1 MSEEQNM
8 EEKKKEEKKPQV
20 TIKLDWIF
28 GIRKDFLP
36 NLFILDKDTIVYP
49 ASNYVVI
56 LNYTKNMGPLNLQHY
71 IPGTK
76 HSKGIVALSTCNF
89 NRKMVA
95 MCEDTYEGVLISF
108 YNITARQG
116 LKNFPDKQSSFDLI
130 ESRIDHTYAI
140 TFSKRRKQDNYI
152 VALCSNDEGYYLVCW
167 KWDLE
172 TVKDN
177 PNVYRIKIPFIKNDI
192 IVKENSS
199 ENSNSNEV
207 SINEEKK
214 NAVNFNNESNYGNN
228 EGKEAPVD
236 LKRHFQ
242 IEFSSASMEND
253 SFSLVGNDFV
263 TFYSITSKA
272 VNEVYQIFLYDEE
285 GNSNNYG
292 NEIYNSVWLY
302 DGSFAFIT
310 DQFINIFDGKYRQLI
325 QQIENPDKEIRIL
338 TPYTVAS
345 SIEGF
350 IGCGIN
356 KKMQFYVKK
365 TSEEEPI
372 ETQNVISNN
381 NENENENEN
390 ENNEENEGEENEGEE
405 NEGEENNNEENKENN
420 EENKENNNEENKDNQ
435 EQNKNNN
442 DNNTL
447 NTNKINTNV
456 EKYELSYEKTK
467 YEFVPGVNE
476 KITGDKVL
484 QNDKNSS
491 NERPFD
497 FLTVT
502 TLFDEPRVLATT
514 TNNDLIKINIE
525 EKEINRAQI
534 QYIITPFHSDSIEGM
549 DICINKPYF
558 ITCSKDKSVRVWD
571 YQQRIHVIS
580 KIFEEELYSITYHPN
595 GMHALVST
603 EDKIYPLNIFYDEI
617 DNMTQQITT
626 KAKSKDIKFSHM
638 GHLFAFDTG
647 AVVQIWDFLNMQI
660 YTGPPPYGQQ
670 KKNFS
675 ITSSKI
681 NSLSW
686 REDDKN
692 LLASGTEYIYD
703 WKVKDEHDTKPKLT
717 QSNISSATYAQ
728 NDEYII
734 ASTEDRCLRKL
745 QKDSQ
750 NYISEKYDY
759 SMKELHSFHRNK
771 FLVCATTKYG
781 NQPNLDMMSNQ
792 NRDLMNSVKFTTCI
806 RLFPDVIKSNEHI
819 DITAHQGET
828 MRIRVNYE
836 ENKIF
841 TCGEDG
847 CINIYSIELPFD
859 SNDPEKYLN
868 EQNTSFT
875 NTVLIKKTRYKERDF
890 DKKELPAKRE
900 EKLKKIR
907 SENNDKR
914 ETDRKILEEKKN
926 RIVTTKY
933 SEKNIINQMKS
944 DLQNCEIEYNAKIK
958 NEIQSNESAHDTQFN
973 NNQIE
978 LSLKTRQVEDIRDS
992 IKQENENYEKRVKE
1006 KTENTKR
1013 ERQKNLEEFEAKK
1026 KDLERSKSEL
1036 EGKIKSLEE
1045 NKIEDGKAL
1054 NWLNDQVI
1062 SEIKKNIDE
1071 LSHKIDELRV
1081 HYSHHIKK
1089 QKEEKEKL
1097 QQTGDN
1103 LFLEL
1108 KKIEEEKDR
1117 QIRNKEKNLEAKRK
1131 AEDETAKMTKRITEI
1146 ENKIIECK
1154 KAHTYLEKCKFV
1166 LSYKIQ
1172 ELKKEA
1178 GPMEKILED
1187 LQKRTKEDELSL
1199 SKYNREFDIISQ
1211 KLVDLEDLKEKT
1223 KAHEKTERDLKNEI
1237 KSFKIDL
1244 FNMIDY
1250 IDDYDKLREGFRN
1263 LREKY
1268 LKNYVPEVQDHEIEG
1283 EFANQKSKMKNR
1295 VFELQGTMNS
1305 LRSKHK
1311 DNISDNRNENSQMI
1325 SKINF
1330 LKKTIK
1336 EEKKTKETNSGD
1348 QKHANAVAEIY
1359 AAQIVKKLML
1369 ENISIKDKIGLFR
1382 EKIKSKK
1389 EELQV
1394 IKKRMNK
1401 NGNNKKGYESDNI
1414 NEINDMNQGMDSF

>member
-1 MSEEQNM
+1 MSEEPQT

-20 TIKLDWIF
+20 TVKLDWIF
-28 GIRKDFLP
+28 GIRKDILP
-36 NLFILDKDTIVYP
+36 NLYILDKDTIIYP

-71 IPGTK
+71 IPGSK
-76 HSKGIVALSTCNF
+76 HSKGIVALATCNF
-89 NRKMVA
+89 NKKIVG
-95 MCEDTYEGVLISF
+95 MCEDTYDGVLISF
-108 YNITARQG
+108 YNITGRQG
-116 LKNFPDKQSSFDLI
+116 LKNYPDKQSSFDLI
-130 ESRIDHTYAI
+130 ESRINHSYSL

-152 VALCSNDEGYYLVCW
+152 VSLCSNDEGYYLVCW

-172 TVKDN
+172 MIRDN
-177 PNVYRIKIPFIKNDI
+177 PNVYRIKIPYTRNEI
-192 IVKENSS
+192 IVNDGSS
-199 ENSNSNEV
+199 EKSNSNEV
-207 SINEEKK
+207 SVSEEKK
-214 NAVNFNNESNYGNN
+214 SNLNNDNSNIVNNEDN
-228 EGKEAPVD
+228 EAPVD
-236 LKRHFQ
+236 LKRKFQ

-253 SFSLVGNDFV
+253 SFTLVGNDFV
-263 TFYSITSKA
+263 SFYSITSKA
-272 VNEVYQIFLYDEE
+272 VNEVFQILLFSED

-292 NEIYNSVWLY
+292 NEIYHSTWLY

-310 DQFINIFDGKYRQLI
+310 DQYINIFDGKYKQLI
-325 QQIENPDKEIRIL
+325 QQIDNPDNEIRLIS
-338 TPYTVAS
+338 PYTIASSTEGFVAS
-345 SIEGF
+345 GL
-350 IGCGIN
+350 N
-356 KKMQFYVKK
+356 KKMQIYIKK
-365 TSEEEPI
+365 TSEEEPV
-372 ETQNVISNN
+372 ETQQIIS
-381 NENENENEN
+381 NENEG
-390 ENNEENEGEENEGEE
+390 NNEENEGEENEGEE
-405 NEGEENNNEENKENN
+405 NEDNEENKDEENKN
-420 EENKENNNEENKDNQ
+420 EENKENNNINSEK
-435 EQNKNNN
+435 NKNTNN

-456 EKYELSYEKTK
+456 EKYELSFEKTK

-502 TLFDEPRVLATT
+502 ALFDEARVLATT

-534 QYIITPFHSDSIEGM
+534 QYIITPFHSESIEGM

-580 KIFEEELYSITYHPN
+580 KIFEEELYSITYHPS

-703 WKVKDEHDTKPKLT
+703 WKVKDEHDTKPKLP

-728 NDEYII
+728 NNEYII
-734 ASTEDRCLRKL
+734 AATEDRCLRKL
-745 QKDSQ
+745 QRDSQ
-750 NYISEKYDY
+750 NYSSEKYDF
-759 SMKELHSFHRNK
+759 SMKELHSFHKNK

-781 NQPNLDMMSNQ
+781 NQANLDMMSNQ
-792 NRDLMNSVKFTTCI
+792 NRDLMSNVKFTTCV
-806 RLFPDVIKSNEHI
+806 RLFTDIIKSNEHI
-819 DITAHQGET
+819 DIPSHQGET

-859 SNDPEKYLN
+859 SNEPEKYLN

-944 DLQNCEIEYNAKIK
+944 DLQNCEIEYNGKIK

-1045 NKIEDGKAL
+1045 NKVEDGKAL
-1054 NWLNDQVI
+1054 TWLNDKVI

-1178 GPMEKILED
+1178 GPMEKVLED

-1199 SKYNREFDIISQ
+1199 SKYNREFDIITK
-1211 KLVDLEDLKEKT
+1211 KLVDLDDLKAKT

-1237 KSFKIDL
+1237 NSFKIDL
-1244 FNMIDY
+1244 FNMIAY

-1389 EELQV
+1389 EELAL

-1401 NGNNKKGYESDNI
+1401 NGTKKGYDNDNNIEANDI
-1414 NEINDMNQGMDSF
+1414 NNGMDSF